1 MILLADNLSNL
12 IATFPVWWD
21 GSYGDRVGPGAV
33 IGPKRRC
40 HRLPALALV
49 SEVRYHKY
57 NDIPDAEIRELW
69 IGSHKYSV
77 AKLSLFHCSRCAR
90 IKFVRAAV
98 VLFLPRPSNRVR
110 KLLCNL
116 RSSNHRRVQST
127 RWSKSL
133 HISWRQS
140 IYV

>member
-1 MILLADNLSNL
+1 MDCTYVGAPTAGIAITTVSYGVELWGKSRLRYHIMILLADNLSNL
-12 IATFPVWWD
+12 IATFPMWWD
-21 GSYGDRVGPGAV
+21 GSCGDRVGPAAV
-33 IGPKRRC
+33 IEPKRRC

-57 NDIPDAEIRELW
+57 NVILDAEICELW

-98 VLFLPRPSNRVR
+98 
-110 KLLCNL
+110 
-116 RSSNHRRVQST
+116 HAYQ
-127 RWSKSL
+127 
-133 HISWRQS
+133 
-140 IYV
+140 